1 MTHAHNAG
9 VRLPSLGRLTHV
21 CLARRHRTVLRCCWL
36 LSRTQTGLVGC
47 SIFGALPLAIAIF
60 PQEIQIPT
68 SALEPEFQNLKTK
81 DGKPL
86 THVVCNKG
94 L

>member
-1 MTHAHNAG
+1 MA
-9 VRLPSLGRLTHV
+9 
-21 CLARRHRTVLRCCWL
+21 
-36 LSRTQTGLVGC
+36 QTGLVAG

-60 PQEIQIPT
+60 PQEIEIPT

-86 THVVCNKG
+86 AHVVCNKG